1 MFVFDNRV
9 VCNRSVPKE
18 EEREEAALGDDA
30 SVPPINDRVK
40 GEHVD
45 EEFVPTEASRDAA
58 EPGDED
64 SAQKESVCE
73 EAEHDDEGGG
83 GGAASS
89 SLGPTPRLFATAKKA
104 PLKRKPPPPEL
115 TPSPPTTPPWW
126 RRCAAADRPRA
137 RADSAHPAETE
148 EHLESTTL
156 LADWATF
163 EKDAGVW
170 ARYLTERSVDATAQ
184 RELFLLSQL
193 SDLGYSKAN
202 TIIWKI
208 IKKEAE
214 SIPIQ
219 NPSAFIHVC
228 CKRAR
233 YALQPEEE

>member
-1 MFVFDNRV
+1 M
-9 VCNRSVPKE
+9 
-18 EEREEAALGDDA
+18 
-30 SVPPINDRVK
+30 K
-40 GEHVD
+40 GAYVD
-45 EEFVPTEASRDAA
+45 EEFVPTEASRDAG
-58 EPGDED
+58 EPDDED
-64 SAQKESVCE
+64 SAQKESFCE
-73 EAEHDDEGGG
+73 EAEHDVQG

-89 SLGPTPRLFATAKKA
+89 SPGPTPRLFATAKQL
-104 PLKRKPPPPEL
+104 PMKRKP
-115 TPSPPTTPPWW
+115 TPPAFPPRPKPTASWW

-163 EKDAGVW
+163 EQDAGVW

-214 SIPIQ
+214 SVPIQ
-219 NPSAFIHVC
+219 NRLPSSTSA
-228 CKRAR
+228 AR
-233 YALQPEEE
+233 GRVMPCSPKKSESGAAVENRPASPEVSCISRRQC